1 MLQGH
6 TDDRRNAG
14 WWRALAWALAALA
27 GLASGFVASLLSP
40 LIACFCCG
48 PFGGVLS
55 GAAACAAP
63 PGASRSEASRVSALG
78 GLAYG
83 VGAWIGLA
91 LAIAL
96 GLATGAV
103 QQAQREFLRRLGGE
117 ASPETETAGLAIG
130 IALVLCLGA
139 VGLLL
144 ISAAGGWLGGKAVQA
159 LRGREF

>member
-1 MLQGH
+1 MLPGH

-83 VGAWIGLA
+83 GRRLDRPGPGPGDRDRPGPLPGRRRAA
-91 LAIAL
+91 SD
-96 GLATGAV
+96 
-103 QQAQREFLRRLGGE
+103 LRRRR
-117 ASPETETAGLAIG
+117 LA
-130 IALVLCLGA
+130 
-139 VGLLL
+139 
-144 ISAAGGWLGGKAVQA
+144 
-159 LRGREF
+159 GREGGPGPSRP

>member
-1 MLQGH
+1 MLRGH

-27 GLASGFVASLLSP
+27 RLASGFVASLLSP

-83 VGAWIGLA
+83 VGAWIGMA

-103 QQAQREFLRRLGGE
+103 QQAQREFLRRLVRRGFPGDGDGRPGDRDRPGPLPGRRRA
-117 ASPETETAGLAIG
+117 ASDLRRRRLA
-130 IALVLCLGA
+130 
-139 VGLLL
+139 
-144 ISAAGGWLGGKAVQA
+144 
-159 LRGREF
+159 GREGGPGPSRP